1 MVGLSSTRG
10 LAARIAAVCVLFTA
24 VACTDGVTSPALS
37 AEDALLKKAPLLP
50 SAPSSHLHTGKYRD
64 SGLPHATG
72 RSGSARL
79 AARALLG
86 ADGVTRLLVTTGSV
100 DDPDRAPGELAKVQ
114 LKVYAPDGD
123 PDVHA
128 ELPAS
133 HVRRLVRVPASRT
146 ARRCARIDV
155 QANVR
160 GIDRNRTD
168 VVEISETVKLGAA
181 LGVSI
186 DPPAQVVTGVPTVIT
201 GTVRETNGQVGTY
214 TSCVLYVDGVLVDR
228 IDHIWVDAGDV
239 VTCAFTHTFHE
250 DGAHDVEI
258 RLVAGPGDQTFA
270 TDPPSDS
277 GEVIALDPTPTP
289 TFTAS
294 VMDRTVAE
302 ERLYDETW
310 WNPDGSNRE
319 FHQNNGEASRTQSFA
334 MTGTIARAASFPL
347 SSVSVQLASTAGTW
361 HSAQWSG
368 LAAALPDLSGQSCVN
383 QLVPAHGAHFYLCST
398 GTGFTGS
405 TAFGYTRFAGTVT
418 YHSRAFHRQWD
429 AIAGVETTYSWNNAS
444 ETYAGGGQ
452 MRPLGSAVTFS
463 VTVADLVGSIPVSG
477 TVPLASFDE
486 GTVTLAPYTCHDEM
500 PYWLYGG
507 VKTVCEGASRRTYGW
522 SGEISG

>member
-10 LAARIAAVCVLFTA
+10 LAARIAAVCVLFA
-24 VACTDGVTSPALS
+24 AAACTDSVTSPAIS
-37 AEDALLKKAPLLP
+37 AEDALLKRAPLLP

-100 DDPDRAPGELAKVQ
+100 DDPDGAPGELAKVQ
-114 LKVYAPDGD
+114 LKVYAPDGTRMFTQNFLR
-123 PDVHA
+123 PTSGGSY
-128 ELPAS
+128 EFLLPGLPAG
-133 HVRRLVRVPASRT
+133 
-146 ARRCARIDV
+146 ARIDV

-168 VVEISETVKLGAA
+168 VVEVSETVKLGAA
-181 LGVSI
+181 LGVTI

-239 VTCAFTHTFHE
+239 VTCAFTHTFGE
-250 DGAHDVEI
+250 DGVHTVQI
-258 RLVAGPGDQTFA
+258 QLVSGPGDQTFV

-277 GEVIALDPTPTP
+277 GQVVALNPTPTP

-334 MTGTIARAASFPL
+334 MTGALARAAAFPL
-347 SSVSVQLASTAGTW
+347 TSVSVQLSSSEGPW

-368 LAAALPDLSGQSCVN
+368 LAAAAPDADGQSCVN
-383 QLVPAHGAHFYLCST
+383 RLVPEHGAHFYLCSS
-398 GTGFTGS
+398 GTGYTGS

-429 AIAGVETTYSWNNAS
+429 AVLGVETTYSWNNVS
-444 ETYAGGGQ
+444 ETHAGGGQ
-452 MRPLGSAVTFS
+452 MRPLGSAVTFN
-463 VTVADLVGSIPVSG
+463 VTVTDLVGTIPVSG
-477 TVPLASFDE
+477 IVPLTSFE
-486 GTVTLAPYTCHDEM
+486 SSLALAPYTCRDEM

-507 VKTVCEGASRRTYGW
+507 VKTVCEGASRRTFGW

>member
-10 LAARIAAVCVLFTA
+10 LAARIAAVCVIFA
-24 VACTDGVTSPALS
+24 AAACTDSATSPALP
-37 AEDALLKKAPLLP
+37 ADDALLKKAPLLP

-114 LKVYAPDGD
+114 LKVYAPDGTKMFTQNFQR
-123 PDVHA
+123 PTSGGSYVFLLPG
-128 ELPAS
+128 LPAG
-133 HVRRLVRVPASRT
+133 
-146 ARRCARIDV
+146 ARIDV

-181 LGVSI
+181 LGVTI
-186 DPPAQVVTGVPTVIT
+186 DPPAQVVTGVPTVVT

-214 TSCVLYVDGVLVDR
+214 TSCVLYVDGVEVDR

-239 VTCAFTHTFHE
+239 VTCAFTHTFRE
-250 DGAHDVEI
+250 DGAHNVQI
-258 RLVAGPGDQTFA
+258 QLIAGPGDQTFV
-270 TDPPSDS
+270 TDPPSAS
-277 GEVIALDPTPTP
+277 GQVVAVDPTPTP

-334 MTGTIARAASFPL
+334 MTGALARAAAFPL
-347 SSVSVQLASTAGTW
+347 TSVSVQLSSTAGPW

-383 QLVPAHGAHFYLCST
+383 QLVPEHGAHFYLCSS
-398 GTGFTGS
+398 GIGYTGS

-429 AIAGVETTYSWNNAS
+429 AIPAVETTYSWNNVS

-452 MRPLGSAVTFS
+452 MRPLGSEVTFS
-463 VTVADLVGSIPVSG
+463 VTVTDLIGSIPVSG
-477 TVPLASFDE
+477 TVPLTSFDE
-486 GTVTLAPYTCHDEM
+486 GTVTLAPYTCKDEM

-507 VKTVCEGASRRTYGW
+507 VKTVCEGASRRTFGW

>member
-10 LAARIAAVCVLFTA
+10 LVARITAVCALFAAT
-24 VACTDGVTSPALS
+24 ACTDGVTSPANP
-37 AEDALLKKAPLLP
+37 AEDALLKKSPLLP
-50 SAPSSHLHTGKYRD
+50 LAPSSHLHTGKYRD

-79 AARALLG
+79 AARALMG

-114 LKVYAPDGD
+114 LKAYAPDGTKLFTQNFQR
-123 PDVHA
+123 PTTGGSYVFL
-128 ELPAS
+128 LPG
-133 HVRRLVRVPASRT
+133 LPQG
-146 ARRCARIDV
+146 ARIDV

-168 VVEISETVKLGAA
+168 VVEVSETVKLGAA
-181 LGVSI
+181 LGVTI
-186 DPPAQVVTGVPTVIT
+186 DPPAEVVTGTPTVIT
-201 GTVRETNGQVGTY
+201 GTVRETNGQTGAY
-214 TSCVLYVDGVLVDR
+214 TSCVLVVDGVEVDR

-239 VTCAFTHTFHE
+239 VTCAFTHTFR
-250 DGAHDVEI
+250 DQGTHDVEI
-258 RLVAGPGDQTFA
+258 RLDAGPGDETFT

-277 GEVIALDPTPTP
+277 GEVVAQDPNPTP
-289 TFTAS
+289 TFSAS

-319 FHQNNGEASRTQSFA
+319 FHQNNGEAARTQNFA
-334 MTGTIARAASFPL
+334 LTGSVARATAFPL
-347 SSVSVQLASTAGTW
+347 TSVSVQVASTAGPW

-383 QLVPAHGAHFYLCST
+383 QLVPEHGAHFYLCST
-398 GTGFTGS
+398 GIGASGS

-429 AIAGVETTYSWNNAS
+429 AVAGQETTFSWNNVD

-463 VTVADLVGSIPVSG
+463 VTVNDLLGSIPVSG
-477 TVPLASFDE
+477 TVPMTSFDL
-486 GTVTLAPYTCHDEM
+486 GTVTLAPYTCKDEM

-507 VKTVCEGASRRTYGW
+507 VKTVCEGASQRTYGW
-522 SGEISG
+522 SGQITG

>member
-10 LAARIAAVCVLFTA
+10 LAARIAAACVIFSA
-24 VACTDGVTSPALS
+24 AACTDGMTSPS
-37 AEDALLKKAPLLP
+37 AADEAAFKKSPLP
-50 SAPSSHLHTGKYRD
+50 SLPTAPSHLHTGKYRD

-86 ADGVTRLLVTTGSV
+86 GDGVTRLLVTTGSV

-114 LKVYAPDGD
+114 LKVYAPDGSKMFTQNFQR
-123 PDVHA
+123 PTSGGSYVFLLPG
-128 ELPAS
+128 LPAG
-133 HVRRLVRVPASRT
+133 
-146 ARRCARIDV
+146 ARIDV

-181 LGVSI
+181 LGVTI
-186 DPPAQVVTGVPTVIT
+186 DPPAQVVVGVPTVIT

-214 TSCVLYVDGVLVDR
+214 TSCVLVVGGVEVDR

-239 VTCAFTHTFHE
+239 VTCAFTHTFRE
-250 DGAHDVEI
+250 EGAHDVQV
-258 RLVAGPGDQTFA
+258 RLVAGPGDQTFV
-270 TDPPSDS
+270 TNPPSDS
-277 GEVIALDPTPTP
+277 GQVVAVDPTPTP

-294 VMDRTVAE
+294 AMDRTVAE

-334 MTGTIARAASFPL
+334 MTGALARATSFPL
-347 SSVSVQLASTAGTW
+347 ATVSVHVASNAGVW
-361 HSAQWSG
+361 HSAQWTG
-368 LAAALPDLSGQSCVN
+368 LVAVPDLSGQSCVN
-383 QLVPAHGAHFYLCST
+383 QLSPENGAHFYLCSS
-398 GTGFTGS
+398 GIGYTGS

-429 AIAGVETTYSWNNAS
+429 AVAGVETTFSWNNVD
-444 ETYAGGGQ
+444 ETYNGGGQ
-452 MRPLGSAVTFS
+452 MRPLGTAVSFDIT
-463 VTVADLVGSIPVSG
+463 VTDLVGSIPVSG
-477 TVPLASFDE
+477 TVPLAAFDE
-486 GTVTLAPYTCHDEM
+486 GIVTLVPYTCKDEM

-507 VKTVCEGASRRTYGW
+507 VKTVCEGASRRTFGW
-522 SGEISG
+522 SGEVSG